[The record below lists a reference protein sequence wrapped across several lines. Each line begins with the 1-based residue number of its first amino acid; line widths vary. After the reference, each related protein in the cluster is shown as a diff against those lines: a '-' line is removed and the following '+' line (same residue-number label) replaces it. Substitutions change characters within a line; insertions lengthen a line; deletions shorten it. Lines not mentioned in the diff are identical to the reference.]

1 MATEVSLHMSHPGGV
16 SFQNIRK
23 TEDDL
28 HISPTSE
35 VTTLACSRIYRLK
48 PRYWACRSSI
58 LLPALASV
66 AAIVL
71 LVAVC
76 SRAQTVAL
84 GTRFV
89 HRRLSEDD
97 ITKAGL
103 KLTCE
108 HGLDEQ
114 AAGSPSSDQ
123 PRASHRNPQME
134 PSPAKRLRR
143 DADAAS
149 QEGPHAARDG
159 GHLSVQIRPM
169 ESADALPPSAEGPG
183 SREKQASS
191 EREAAEA
198 LLLLWRRTT
207 STAVAFGGTK
217 SQATVAPRGSIPAPS
232 FDDESAWLGSVLDAQ
247 NAEVAAPPVAYYV
260 EVSTENEGISLHHP
274 FCNLPRVSRAGLR
287 SRANFEAAMENH
299 TGGTSSMHLV
309 HEAHALLSKVILSPM
324 ELDHLVRVT
333 ERLVANTVVYQ
344 SHPIPY
350 KGPAKIVKQLGIRFL
365 IFETVISTLMILEQK
380 PEGNW
385 WNRLISPVHDHSFNL
400 PTAPKRRHETF
411 NVSLIRDLVSALNTL
426 KSGKLPDNQERVDLK
441 RRLFCSPYS
450 HPFFKSALFDVWRAE
465 DQRFFE
471 DFAG

>member
-1 MATEVSLHMSHPGGV
+1 MTTEASLHESHPGGV
-16 SFQNIRK
+16 SFQSIRK

-28 HISPTSE
+28 HTSPTSE
-35 VTTLACSRIYRLK
+35 VTTLARSRIYRLQ
-48 PRYWACRSSI
+48 PRYSAWRSSI

-76 SRAQTVAL
+76 SKAQTVAL
-84 GTRFV
+84 GIRFV

-103 KLTCE
+103 NLTCE
-108 HGLDEQ
+108 HGLDGQ
-114 AAGSPSSDQ
+114 ATGSPSSDQ
-123 PRASHRNPQME
+123 PRASHGNPPIE
-134 PSPAKRLRR
+134 PPPAKRTRR
-143 DADAAS
+143 DADEAP
-149 QEGPHAARDG
+149 QEGPHAAQDG
-159 GHLSVQIRPM
+159 GHLSVQTRPM

-198 LLLLWRRTT
+198 LLLLWPRTT
-207 STAVAFGGTK
+207 STAVAFGGTE
-217 SQATVAPRGSIPAPS
+217 SQAPPQRSIPAPS
-232 FDDESAWLGSVLDAQ
+232 FDDKSAWLESVLDAQ

-260 EVSTENEGISLHHP
+260 EVSSESERISPHHP

-309 HEAHALLSKVILSPM
+309 HEAHALLTKVILSPM
-324 ELDHLVRVT
+324 ELDHLIHLT
-333 ERLVANTVVYQ
+333 ERLVANTIVYQ
-344 SHPIPY
+344 CHPIPWR
-350 KGPAKIVKQLGIRFL
+350 GPAKIVKQLGIRFL
-365 IFETVISTLMILEQK
+365 IFETVISTLMILGQK
-380 PEGNW
+380 PEGDW
-385 WNRLISPVHDHSFNL
+385 WNKLTSPVHDRAYNL
-400 PTAPKRRHETF
+400 PVAPTRRHETF
-411 NVSLIRDLVSALNTL
+411 NVSLIKDLASALTTL

-441 RRLFCSPYS
+441 RRLLCSPYS

-465 DQRFFE
+465 DENFFGE
-471 DFAG
+471 FAG